1 MVGLVKETRNVDLM
15 TWKDFRRVFEA
26 QYRTADVV
34 AVKVQ
39 EFISLQQGEGSVK
52 DYSTRFDVL
61 ASFAPGMVSTPS
73 LRLDRFLQGL
83 RPEIALHV
91 LAGPQPPQTYE
102 EALERALRLEVYVNK
117 LPRNAPS
124 MSTPPSLTVSPIVM
138 PSRSALPASLTISAP
153 VTTSGGSS
161 IGSSFRNN
169 RGKRKFQSKA
179 SRKGWKSDKKPRKE
193 NIPQCQIC
201 GRRHSGECWYQQKQ
215 VICYR
220 CRQPG
225 HIAKDCQSTE
235 VPVHIQP
242 PQSLIPPVQLG
253 KSTNA

>member
-1 MVGLVKETRNVDLM
+1 M
-15 TWKDFRRVFEA
+15 
-26 QYRTADVV
+26 V

-124 MSTPPSLTVSPIVM
+124 MSTPLSLTVPQTVM
-138 PSRSALPASLTISAP
+138 PSQSALPASLTISAP

-169 RGKRKFQSKA
+169 RGKRKFQSKV

-193 NIPQCQIC
+193 NIP
-201 GRRHSGECWYQQKQ
+201 
-215 VICYR
+215 
-220 CRQPG
+220 
-225 HIAKDCQSTE
+225 
-235 VPVHIQP
+235 
-242 PQSLIPPVQLG
+242 
-253 KSTNA
+253 